1 MHSMKSE
8 ARSMNSAK
16 LKRMGIDGKTEG
28 KMYGAEA
35 MPPMMD
41 TTKPAGGKPSKKRFA
56 TGGAVLGGEDDDEM
70 GGAAAPRRLDKAK
83 RGKSGSTVNIVI
95 APQGAAGAAPPP
107 PMGGPQ
113 PGMVAPP
120 SPPPPPQAGGVPP
133 AALAA
138 LMGGAGGPKPPGLRT
153 GGRAPFKRGG
163 AVKRADGGVVP
174 SLSDRVA
181 ASAGGKPGAAPITQK
196 DINDAT
202 TAAGAVPSTD
212 TGKPGAILGN
222 LPAGDGA
229 GSGDTGGN
237 GRNGMKRGG
246 KACRATGGKVYD
258 AGAGSGEG
266 RLEKKAAY
274 GKNAREGDGR

>member
-41 TTKPAGGKPSKKRFA
+41 TTKPTGGKPGKKRFA
-56 TGGAVLGGEDDDEM
+56 TGGAVLGGDDDEM
-70 GGAAAPRRLDKAK
+70 GGASAPRRLDKAK
-83 RGKSGSTVNIVI
+83 RGKGGSTVNIVI

-107 PMGGPQ
+107 PMPGPQ

-120 SPPPPPQAGGVPP
+120 SPPPPPPAGGVPP

-138 LMGGAGGPKPPGLRT
+138 LMGGGGPKPPGLKT
-153 GGRAPFKRGG
+153 GGRAPFKSGG
-163 AVKRADGGVVP
+163 AVKRATGGVA
-174 SLSDRVA
+174 SLSERIGQSMGGSGGGVSGAAPTGSAASNDAVSKLATAAAAADKPEQRDNPAGADA
-181 ASAGGKPGAAPITQK
+181 ASAP
-196 DINDAT
+196 
-202 TAAGAVPSTD
+202 
-212 TGKPGAILGN
+212 
-222 LPAGDGA
+222 
-229 GSGDTGGN
+229 
-237 GRNGMKRGG
+237 MKRGG

-258 AGAGSGEG
+258 AGAGTGEG

-274 GKNAREGDGR
+274 GKNARQGEGR